1 VIHKKQNDRKIDRH
15 RQTDT
20 KIYKKNN
27 HTNKKKK
34 ISHPL
39 LNIIYARELM
49 ILEK

>member
-1 VIHKKQNDRKIDRH
+1 MIERQIGTD

-39 LNIIYARELM
+39 LNII
-49 ILEK
+49 